1 MESKLGNGG
10 YVPINFFK
18 NVMIMGEQAPALLQT
33 NIDDPSLFWP
43 ILCNNTYDTFKI
55 QVI

>member
-10 YVPINFFK
+10 YVPIKIFK

-33 NIDDPSLFWP
+33 NIDYPSLFWP
-43 ILCNNTYDTFKI
+43 ILCDNTYDTLKI
-55 QVI
+55 